1 MTRTVTWHK
10 DTHADVSAPSRPLA
24 LISILS
30 FCGVLYAS
38 LFIIYLRIKNAAGAS
53 SIPRPRKEDDH
64 KDTCDGTNCQPGA
77 GPQGHMHTA
86 RHVFLISAP
95 PLLRLL
101 SLISTVCNATAFSQ
115 ARRVH
120 EHLSM
125 FKALLGAG
133 RDNSTHKERHDRTL
147 SLLPAELLVY
157 WRRGTYQSFKEKH
170 ICGKA

>member
-53 SIPRPRKEDDH
+53 SIPRPRKEDDL

-77 GPQGHMHTA
+77 GPQGEMHTA

-95 PLLRLL
+95 PLLRRI
-101 SLISTVCNATAFSQ
+101 SLISTVCSATTFSQ
-115 ARRVH
+115 ARCVH
-120 EHLSM
+120 EHL
-125 FKALLGAG
+125 KALGQ
-133 RDNSTHKERHDRTL
+133 
-147 SLLPAELLVY
+147 AETTRPTKSSMTDCHCCRPNCWSIGDVALTKV
-157 WRRGTYQSFKEKH
+157 
-170 ICGKA
+170 

>member
-38 LFIIYLRIKNAAGAS
+38 LFIIYLRIKKNAAGAS

-77 GPQGHMHTA
+77 GPQGDMHTA

-95 PLLRLL
+95 PLLRRI
-101 SLISTVCNATAFSQ
+101 SLISTVCNATTLSQ
-115 ARRVH
+115 ARCVH
-120 EHLSM
+120 EHL
-125 FKALLGAG
+125 KALGQ
-133 RDNSTHKERHDRTL
+133 
-147 SLLPAELLVY
+147 AETTRPTKSSMTDCHCCRPNCWPIGDVALTKV
-157 WRRGTYQSFKEKH
+157 
-170 ICGKA
+170 

>member
-1 MTRTVTWHK
+1 MRNARTLL
-10 DTHADVSAPSRPLA
+10 DTNCHLAQGHTCRRLGSLPSARSDFC
-24 LISILS
+24 SI

-77 GPQGHMHTA
+77 GPQGEMHTA

-95 PLLRLL
+95 PLLRRI

-120 EHLSM
+120 EHPCSRLFWGQAETTRPTKSGM
-125 FKALLGAG
+125 TGRCHCCRPNCWFIGDVAL
-133 RDNSTHKERHDRTL
+133 TK
-147 SLLPAELLVY
+147 V
-157 WRRGTYQSFKEKH
+157 
-170 ICGKA
+170 